1 MYIYSKCYKIA
12 IFSLLSYGYPMGII
26 WVSYGADSIL
36 IAKCECKGTTKNRN
50 MQILE
55 QIFEGCEDFEGAGEG
70 DAVEGRGTG
79 PAGFVGDMAGI

>member
-36 IAKCECKGTTKNRN
+36 IAKCECKGTTKKRA
-50 MQILE
+50 QKYVKILICTN
-55 QIFEGCEDFEGAGEG
+55 IFKKNARELAY
-70 DAVEGRGTG
+70 VKKK
-79 PAGFVGDMAGI
+79 